1 MSDIDTVVV
10 DSLKALDPEWPIREA
25 DIARRRWHGRKVADN
40 GHWLPGGHGAT
51 RFVTPLN
58 CVMTEPLM
66 SFRGV
71 LPMCSLLVR
80 ALFLDILSG

>member
-1 MSDIDTVVV
+1 MMPMAAAGPKCEKLTV
-10 DSLKALDPEWPIREA
+10 SICRNS
-25 DIARRRWHGRKVADN
+25 RHCSRRWHGRKVADN

-80 ALFLDILSG
+80 ALLDILSG